1 MTSYVVK
8 TELFQGPFD
17 LLLHLVAQQKL
28 DVGALSLAD
37 IIDQYLKYLDEMAEL
52 DLEVASEFL
61 LLAATL
67 LEIKANALLPNRQEY
82 YNDEFEELSP
92 AEMRDLLIARLI
104 TYKQFKNVAAQLA
117 ERQEAE
123 AHMHARQ
130 AGLEPRFLGLMPDYL
145 EGVTL
150 HALALTCAE
159 LEFRREVFLL
169 EAEHIAAVPL
179 SVEEYTHSIWEQLR
193 QRKRMEFGEL
203 FDADASPA
211 RIVVSFLAILE
222 LYKRG
227 QIELNQADRFAPL
240 EIKALSNRQARKR
253 GLQEE
258 IDDYQY

>member
-1 MTSYVVK
+1 MASYVVK
-8 TELFQGPFD
+8 TELFEGPFD

-28 DVGALSLAD
+28 DVGALSLVD
-37 IIDQYLKYLDEMAEL
+37 IIDQYLGYLDEMTDL

-67 LEIKANALLPNRQEY
+67 LEIKANALLPSRQEY
-82 YNDEFEELSP
+82 YADEFDELSP

-123 AHMHARQ
+123 GLMHPRQ
-130 AGLEPRFLGLMPDYL
+130 AGLEPQFLGLMPDYL
-145 EGVTL
+145 AGITL

-159 LEFRREVFLL
+159 LEFRRDVFLL
-169 EAEHIAAVPL
+169 EAEHIAAIPL
-179 SVEEYTHSIWEQLR
+179 SVEEYTHQIWDRLR
-193 QRKRMEFGEL
+193 RAKRLEFSDL
-203 FDADASPA
+203 FEGDVSPE

-227 QIELNQADRFAPL
+227 RIEITQADSFTPI
-240 EIKALSNRQARKR
+240 EIKALSDRQAQKR
-253 GLQEE
+253 GLQED
-258 IDDYQY
+258 IDDYDY

>member
-1 MTSYVVK
+1 VTSYVVK
-8 TELFQGPFD
+8 TELFEGPFD

-28 DVGALSLAD
+28 DVGALSLVD
-37 IIDQYLKYLDEMAEL
+37 IIDQYLIHLDEMAEL

-67 LEIKANALLPNRQEY
+67 LEIKANALLPDRTELV
-82 YNDEFEELSP
+82 DEEFEDLSP
-92 AEMRDLLIARLI
+92 DEMRDLLIARLI
-104 TYKQFKNVAAQLA
+104 TYKQFKSVSASLA

-123 AHMHARQ
+123 AHMHARH
-130 AGLEPRFLGLMPDYL
+130 AGLETTFLGLMPDYL
-145 EGVTL
+145 EGITL

-169 EAEHIAAVPL
+169 EAEHIAAMPL
-179 SVEEYTHSIWEQLR
+179 SVEEYTRDIWKQLR
-193 QRKRMEFGEL
+193 RRKRMEFADLLEP
-203 FDADASPA
+203 DAPLD

-227 QIELNQADRFAPL
+227 QIELVQEGRLAPI
-240 EIKALSNRQARKR
+240 EIQALSERQAKKR

-258 IDDYQY
+258 IDDYEY

>member
-1 MTSYVVK
+1 MASYVVK

-28 DVGALSLAD
+28 DVGALSLTD
-37 IIDQYLKYLDEMAEL
+37 IIDQYLAYLDEMADL

-82 YNDEFEELSP
+82 YSEEFEELSP

-104 TYKQFKNVAAQLA
+104 TYKQFKNISAQLA

-130 AGLEPRFLGLMPDYL
+130 AGLEPQYLGLMPDYL
-145 EGVTL
+145 AGITL

-159 LEFRREVFLL
+159 LELRREVFLL

-179 SVEEYTHSIWEQLR
+179 SVEEYTHTIWEQLR
-193 QRKRMEFGEL
+193 HRRHMEFSEL
-203 FDADASPA
+203 FEADATPA

-227 QIELNQADRFAPL
+227 QVELVQADRFAPL
-240 EIKALSNRQARKR
+240 EIKALSSRQTKKR
-253 GLQEE
+253 ALQEGV
-258 IDDYQY
+258 DDYEY

>member
-1 MTSYVVK
+1 MASYVVK
-8 TELFQGPFD
+8 TELFEGPFD

-28 DVGALSLAD
+28 DVGALSLVD
-37 IIDQYLKYLDEMAEL
+37 LIDQYLTHLDEMADL

-67 LEIKANALLPNRQEY
+67 LEIKANALLPSRQEY
-82 YNDEFEELSP
+82 YSDEYEDLSP
-92 AEMRDLLIARLI
+92 DEMRDLLIARLI
-104 TYKQFKNVAAQLA
+104 TYKQFKNVSASLA

-130 AGLEPRFLGLMPDYL
+130 AALEPEFLGLMPDYL
-145 EGVTL
+145 EGITL

-159 LEFRREVFLL
+159 LEFRRDVFLL

-179 SVEEYTHSIWEQLR
+179 SVEEYTHDIWKQLR
-193 QRKRMEFGEL
+193 HRKRMEFSELLGEGAPL
-203 FDADASPA
+203 D

-227 QIELNQADRFAPL
+227 QVELIQTDRFAPL
-240 EIKALSNRQARKR
+240 EIKALSNRQAKKR

-258 IDDYQY
+258 IDDYEY

>member
-1 MTSYVVK
+1 MSSYVVK
-8 TELFQGPFD
+8 TELFEGPFD

-28 DVGALSLAD
+28 DVGALSLID
-37 IIDQYLKYLDEMAEL
+37 IIDQYLAHLDEMADL

-67 LEIKANALLPNRQEY
+67 LEIKANALLPARQDY
-82 YNDEFEELSP
+82 YSDEFEDLSP
-92 AEMRDLLIARLI
+92 TEMRDLLIARLI

-130 AGLEPRFLGLMPDYL
+130 AGLEQEYLGLMPDYL
-145 EGVTL
+145 EGITL

-159 LEFRREVFLL
+159 LEFRRDVFLL

-179 SVEEYTHSIWEQLR
+179 SVEEYTHSIWEQLHH
-193 QRKRMEFGEL
+193 RKHMEFSEL
-203 FDADASPA
+203 FEADASPA

-227 QIELNQADRFAPL
+227 QVELVQEDRFAPL
-240 EIKALSNRQARKR
+240 EIKALSSRQAKKR

-258 IDDYQY
+258 IDDYEY

>member
-1 MTSYVVK
+1 MASYVVK
-8 TELFQGPFD
+8 TELFEGPFD

-28 DVGALSLAD
+28 DVGALSLID
-37 IIDQYLKYLDEMAEL
+37 LIDQYIAYLDEMADL
-52 DLEVASEFL
+52 DLDVASEFL
-61 LLAATL
+61 LLAARL
-67 LEIKANALLPNRQEY
+67 LEIKANALLPADQEY
-82 YNDEFEELSP
+82 YGDEFDELSP
-92 AEMRDLLIARLI
+92 SEMRDLLIARLI

-130 AGLEPRFLGLMPDYL
+130 AGLEPRYLGLMPDYL
-145 EGVTL
+145 AGVTL

-179 SVEEYTHSIWEQLR
+179 SVEEYTHSIWEQLHR
-193 QRKRMEFGEL
+193 RKRMEFSEL
-203 FDADASPA
+203 FEADASPA

-227 QIELNQADRFAPL
+227 QVELVQADWFAPL
-240 EIKALSNRQARKR
+240 EIKALSSRQAKKR
-253 GLQEE
+253 GLMEE
-258 IDDYQY
+258 IDDYEY

>member
-1 MTSYVVK
+1 MASYVVK
-8 TELFQGPFD
+8 TELFEGPFD

-28 DVGALSLAD
+28 DVGALSIVDL
-37 IIDQYLKYLDEMAEL
+37 IDQYLAHLDEMADL
-52 DLEVASEFL
+52 DLEIASEFL

-67 LEIKANALLPNRQEY
+67 LEIKANALLPSRQEY
-82 YNDEFEELSP
+82 YSDEYEDLSP
-92 AEMRDLLIARLI
+92 DEMRDLLIARLI

-130 AGLEPRFLGLMPDYL
+130 AGLEPQFLGLMPDYL

-159 LEFRREVFLL
+159 LEFRRDVFLL

-179 SVEEYTHSIWEQLR
+179 SVEEYTHEIWEQLR
-193 QRKRMEFGEL
+193 HRKRMAFSEL
-203 FDADASPA
+203 LPADAPLE

-227 QIELNQADRFAPL
+227 QVELIQDGRFAPL
-240 EIKALSNRQARKR
+240 EIKALSKRQTRKR

-258 IDDYQY
+258 IDDYEY